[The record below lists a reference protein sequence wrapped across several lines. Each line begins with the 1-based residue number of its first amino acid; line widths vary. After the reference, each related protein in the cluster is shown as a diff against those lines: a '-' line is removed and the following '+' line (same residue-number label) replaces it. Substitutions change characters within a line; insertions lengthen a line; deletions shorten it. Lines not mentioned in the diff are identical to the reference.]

1 MTTTNVCAAAASSPT
16 NNSLVGE
23 GDEAMR
29 RVQLHSPRH
38 ADATRIRP
46 IWSCFGP
53 SSTIYQRW
61 VPWILCK
68 LQMVCNVAARAAT
81 ASLSIVDDGNSD
93 RVESEGV
100 DVHRMKIRAG

>member
-38 ADATRIRP
+38 ADAMDTTDLVLFWP
-46 IWSCFGP
+46 VVNGLP
-53 SSTIYQRW
+53 EVGTLYT
-61 VPWILCK
+61 L
-68 LQMVCNVAARAAT
+68 
-81 ASLSIVDDGNSD
+81 
-93 RVESEGV
+93 
-100 DVHRMKIRAG
+100 